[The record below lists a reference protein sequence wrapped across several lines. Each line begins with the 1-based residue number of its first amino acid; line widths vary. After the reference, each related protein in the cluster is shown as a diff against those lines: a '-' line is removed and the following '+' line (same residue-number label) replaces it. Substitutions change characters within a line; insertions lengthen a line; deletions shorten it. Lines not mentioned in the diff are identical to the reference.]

1 MAITRTDVEVY
12 NEGTYQVMRVR
23 LYINDEIRKKQ
34 TSARENITCS
44 IIPIQPTQCKWYCI
58 YEGLHH

>member
-44 IIPIQPTQCKWYCI
+44 IIPIQPTQCK
-58 YEGLHH
+58 